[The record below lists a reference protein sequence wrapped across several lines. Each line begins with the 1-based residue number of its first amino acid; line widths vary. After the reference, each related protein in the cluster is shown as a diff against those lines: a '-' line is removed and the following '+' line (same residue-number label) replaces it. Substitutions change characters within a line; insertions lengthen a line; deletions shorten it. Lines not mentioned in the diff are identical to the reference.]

1 MRRMRIYAQPMLQR
15 LLKNPTP
22 AYAGST
28 GADIYQAAVRHS
40 ARVRRLRIWLPIT
53 AGLIS
58 LAFIGVSVVRA
69 YLPENLRIESARIEN
84 GKIVMER
91 PAIAGRNDD
100 GISYSMTAVRA
111 LQDIANPNMITL
123 EDVKAAVPV
132 NEDTIARIVATA
144 GIFDR
149 GTDRMQMTAPFD
161 VNLSN
166 GTTAKFQSADLDV
179 KAGTLATKDPIAINT
194 EQASIVAQSLNIADN
209 GKTITFS
216 GQVRVNIAPAALRNT
231 GN

>member
-1 MRRMRIYAQPMLQR
+1 MLQR
-15 LLKNPTP
+15 LLKNPAP
-22 AYAGST
+22 AFAGPS
-28 GADIYQAAVRHS
+28 GADTYQAALRHS
-40 ARVRRLRIWLPIT
+40 VLVRRLRIWLPI
-53 AGLIS
+53 AAFVIS
-58 LAFIGVSVVRA
+58 LAFIGVSVIRA
-69 YLPENLRIESARIEN
+69 YLPENINIESARIEN

-91 PAIAGRNDD
+91 PAIAGRNDQ

-123 EDVKAAVPV
+123 EDVAAAVPV

-149 GTDRMQMTAPFD
+149 GTDRIQMTAPFD

-179 KAGTLATKDPIAINT
+179 KAGTLVTKDPIEINT

-216 GQVRVNIAPAALRNT
+216 GQVRVKIESAALRNT

>member
-1 MRRMRIYAQPMLQR
+1 MLQR
-15 LLKNPTP
+15 LLKSPVQAFAGP
-22 AYAGST
+22 ADGDA
-28 GADIYQAAVRHS
+28 YQAALRHS
-40 ARVRRLRIWLPIT
+40 ARVRRLRILLPIT

-58 LAFIGVSVVRA
+58 AVFIGVSVIRA
-69 YLPENLRIESARIEN
+69 YLPEDLSIESARIED

-132 NEDTIARIVATA
+132 NEDTIARVVATA

-149 GTDRMQMTAPFD
+149 GTDRMQLTAPFD

-179 KAGTLATKDPIAINT
+179 VNGTLDTADPVAITT
-194 EQASIVAQSLNIADN
+194 EQASIVAQSLKIADK
-209 GKTITFS
+209 GKTITFA
-216 GQVRVNIAPAALRNT
+216 GQVRVNIDATAIRNQ

>member
-1 MRRMRIYAQPMLQR
+1 MLQR
-15 LLKNPTP
+15 LLKSPVQAFAGP
-22 AYAGST
+22 ADGDA
-28 GADIYQAAVRHS
+28 YQAALRHS

-58 LAFIGVSVVRA
+58 AVFIGVSVIRA
-69 YLPENLRIESARIEN
+69 YLPEDLSIESARIED

-132 NEDTIARIVATA
+132 NEDTIARVVATA

-149 GTDRMQMTAPFD
+149 GTDSMQLTAPFD

-179 KAGTLATKDPIAINT
+179 VNGTLDTTDPVAITT
-194 EQASIVAQSLNIADN
+194 EQASIVAQSLKIADK
-209 GKTITFS
+209 GKTITFA
-216 GQVRVNIAPAALRNT
+216 GQVRVNIDATAIRNQ

>member
-1 MRRMRIYAQPMLQR
+1 MLQR
-15 LLKNPTP
+15 LLKSPVQAFAGP
-22 AYAGST
+22 ADGDA
-28 GADIYQAAVRHS
+28 YQAALRHS

-58 LAFIGVSVVRA
+58 AVFIGVSVIRA
-69 YLPENLRIESARIEN
+69 YLPEDLSIESARIED

-132 NEDTIARIVATA
+132 NEDTIARVVATA

-149 GTDRMQMTAPFD
+149 GTDRMQLTAPFD

-179 KAGTLATKDPIAINT
+179 VNGTLDTADPVAITT
-194 EQASIVAQSLNIADN
+194 EQASIVAQSLKIADK
-209 GKTITFS
+209 GKTITFA
-216 GQVRVNIAPAALRNT
+216 GQVRVNIDATAIRNQ

>member
-1 MRRMRIYAQPMLQR
+1 MLQR
-15 LLKNPTP
+15 LLKSPVQAFAGP
-22 AYAGST
+22 AGGDA
-28 GADIYQAAVRHS
+28 YQAALRHS
-40 ARVRRLRIWLPIT
+40 ARVRKLRIWLPVV
-53 AGLIS
+53 AGVIS
-58 LAFIGVSVVRA
+58 MIFIGVSVIRA
-69 YLPENLRIESARIEN
+69 YLPEDLSIESARIEN

-132 NEDTIARIVATA
+132 NEDTIARVVATA

-149 GTDRMQMTAPFD
+149 GTDSMKLTAPFD

-179 KAGTLATKDPIAINT
+179 VNGTLDTADPVAIT
-194 EQASIVAQSLNIADN
+194 TGQASIVAQSLKIADK
-209 GKTITFS
+209 GRSITFT
-216 GQVRVNIAPAALRNT
+216 GQVRVNIDSTAIRNN